1 MGCPLRATPCCL
13 EFDLSDEEEEGV
25 VVVEE
30 VVAPED
36 DVLTGRP
43 TFSLRLDLQVQ
54 QQLVSEGTHTHTH
67 THARMHAC
75 TCTHTHTHTHTHN
88 SLMVVK
94 VLCFLLHH
102 VHIDEVSIEPEVE
115 HLISSP
121 KPHVEELD
129 LDSGTGV
136 GRVNSAYVSVRLNF
150 SYTLDA

>member
-43 TFSLRLDLQVQ
+43 TFSLRLDLQMQ
-54 QQLVSEGTHTHTH
+54 QQLVSEGTCTHAHTH
-67 THARMHAC
+67 THAHTR
-75 TCTHTHTHTHTHN
+75 THTHTHTHN

-102 VHIDEVSIEPEVE
+102 VHINEVSIEPEVE

-121 KPHVEELD
+121 KSRVEELD
-129 LDSGTGV
+129 LDVPTQRNRCGKG
-136 GRVNSAYVSVRLNF
+136 
-150 SYTLDA
+150 

>member
-36 DVLTGRP
+36 NVLTGRP
-43 TFSLRLDLQVQ
+43 TFSLRLDLQTQ
-54 QQLVSEGTHTHTH
+54 QQLVGEGTHTHTH
-67 THARMHAC
+67 THA
-75 TCTHTHTHTHTHN
+75 CTHTHTHTHMHIHTHN

-102 VHIDEVSIEPEVE
+102 VHINEVSIEPEVE

-121 KPHVEELD
+121 KPRVEELHRD
-129 LDSGTGV
+129 VPTQRNRCGKG
-136 GRVNSAYVSVRLNF
+136 
-150 SYTLDA
+150 

>member
-43 TFSLRLDLQVQ
+43 TFSLRLDLQMQ
-54 QQLVSEGTHTHTH
+54 QQLVSEGTCTHTHMHTHTH
-67 THARMHAC
+67 THA
-75 TCTHTHTHTHTHN
+75 HTHN

-102 VHIDEVSIEPEVE
+102 VHINEVSIEPEVE

-121 KPHVEELD
+121 KSRVEELN
-129 LDSGTGV
+129 LDVPTQQNRCGKG
-136 GRVNSAYVSVRLNF
+136 
-150 SYTLDA
+150 